1 MNGVWRSLLWKE
13 WREQRSSIA
22 ILTAFFVLIP
32 TLFSLRTPTNYFGV
46 YSMTLFVIPIM
57 CLFVAMG
64 IAAREQASGTIGFL
78 QALPISPR
86 KPASAKLFWGI
97 ISVTAPLLFSLGVAW
112 LVRASLGSAAQ
123 EAIEWDA
130 SNYGIAGQAWFQVR
144 AIVPPVAAVSLLLW
158 FSAAGVN
165 GSDEVRAG
173 AIGLLVVV
181 LFWGMFGL
189 VAFVL
194 DLLKVYSV
202 ERVVDVGMA
211 MAPGG
216 IVTFD
221 LGMPSVGRAERTSS
235 WNWFLAAMMIFS
247 HAALTAIYVGRFGR
261 LAPGRRQTV
270 ESATVRELPTWL
282 APPRRSPFAAI
293 AWKQFRES
301 APLAAMGAMCITVIT
316 AIVYLAMKR
325 EAAGEMTVG
334 QLFFAAVAIWMTV
347 GLMVSVVA
355 GVGVFLEDLSP
366 GLNYFWRSRPIN
378 TTKWFV
384 VKYSVGLLVT
394 TVTLAVPML
403 AIAFYAWVAPDEVS
417 SLNMRSNEEI
427 RTTAV
432 IGGLGQ
438 IVVYNCAIAAIVLL
452 RRPIHAA
459 FTAIVAALVGLMVS
473 GTLAHSMPLSRIGV
487 EVEAVM
493 ALFVVFLGLMA
504 AALAWF
510 AVKRDWG
517 WSR

>member
-86 KPASAKLFWGI
+86 NPAAAKLLWGI
-97 ISVTAPLLFSLGVAW
+97 VAVTAPLLISLGVAW
-112 LVRASLGSAAQ
+112 LVRAALGSAAQ
-123 EAIEWDA
+123 EAIDWDA
-130 SNYGIAGQAWFQVR
+130 SNYGIAGQVWFQVR
-144 AIVPPVAAVSLLLW
+144 AIVPLVAAVSLLLW

-189 VAFVL
+189 VAFAL
-194 DLLKVYSV
+194 DSLKVYSV

-221 LGMPSVGRAERTSS
+221 LGMPSVERRAEQTSS
-235 WNWFLAAMMIFS
+235 WNWFLMGAMIVS
-247 HAALTAIYVGRFGR
+247 HAALAAIYVGRFGR
-261 LAPGRRQTV
+261 LAVGRRQAV
-270 ESATVRELPTWL
+270 EHVTVRELPTWL

-293 AWKQFRES
+293 GWKQFRES
-301 APLAAMGAMCITVIT
+301 APLAVMGAACIALIT
-316 AIVYLAMKR
+316 LIVYLSTKR
-325 EAAGEMTVG
+325 EGISANQLPFMAATVWMIVG
-334 QLFFAAVAIWMTV
+334 VMVA
-347 GLMVSVVA
+347 VVA
-355 GVGVFLEDLSP
+355 GIGVFLDDLSP
-366 GLNYFWRSRPIN
+366 GLNGFWRSRPI
-378 TTKWFV
+378 KIGQWFF
-384 VKYSVGLLVT
+384 VKYVVGLLVT
-394 TVTLAVPML
+394 IVT
-403 AIAFYAWVAPDEVS
+403 IALPLMAAALYVWLAPDDLSVS
-417 SLNMRSNEEI
+417 NLRDDGDV
-427 RTTAV
+427 RHFALLGG
-432 IGGLGQ
+432 IGQ
-438 IVVYNCAIAAIVLL
+438 VVVYNYAIAAIVLL

-459 FTAIVAALVGLMVS
+459 FSAIAVALLTWVSSAMIAEIFFRSSQEIVILTLVGCLMVATFVAAW
-473 GTLAHSMPLSRIGV
+473 LAI
-487 EVEAVM
+487 
-493 ALFVVFLGLMA
+493 
-504 AALAWF
+504 
-510 AVKRDWG
+510 KNDWG
-517 WSR
+517 WRR